1 MKPIKLILTIILRTV
16 LISLALILFFSMMAG
31 MYYKSSPT
39 KIRVVILDQDH
50 SPLSR
55 SIIYNIKQS
64 QFFNVT
70 QQAYDYLNLQK
81 LVDNDSVD
89 VGVVIPGHAYKDILN
104 KRNVSLLTIL
114 NGTANPIVPKI
125 SLMMLNKIV
134 MTLNMQMSMRMRVE
148 ELGTMPNTRH
158 PKNPLLMVHERVFYS
173 PALSM
178 ESSMLPAF
186 MGLAMQI
193 VSMLI
198 VLFAVMANLKLIR
211 QKAAYINLPRQ
222 LPIKALVPPFII
234 SWLIVSTAISVA
246 FFTTMHLFHV
256 PVQHNAMWSVTF
268 IISLLVLSMESL
280 SYFLALNIK
289 NGAVLAGLIT
299 LIVMPA
305 FMYSGYLVPIEQM
318 ASVPN
323 MIGNA
328 FPLRHYLQALYPV
341 FNHHRPLST
350 VYKHINILWSYIAV
364 FIGLSVISI
373 AFGQF
378 ERVYRRKKMIME
390 KFRQRRKK

>member
-16 LISLALILFFSMMAG
+16 LISMALILFFSMMAG
-31 MYYKSSPT
+31 MYYKNAPT
-39 KIRVVILDQDH
+39 KIKVAILDLDH

-64 QFFNVT
+64 QFFSVT
-70 QQAYDYLNLQK
+70 HQAYDYLNLQE

-89 VGVVIPGHAYKDILN
+89 VGVVIPEHTYKNVLN
-104 KRNVSLLTIL
+104 KRKVSLLTVL

-125 SLMMLNKIV
+125 SLMMLNKII
-134 MTLNMQMSMRMRVE
+134 MTLNLQMSMKMRVE
-148 ELGTMPNTRH
+148 ELGDIPNTRH
-158 PKNPLLMVHERVFYS
+158 PKTPLLSVNERVFFS
-173 PALSM
+173 PGLSM

-211 QKAAYINLPRQ
+211 QKAPYIKLARQ
-222 LPIKALVPPFII
+222 LPIKALIPPFII

-256 PVQHNAMWSVTF
+256 PVKHDTMWEVAF

-280 SYFLALNIK
+280 SYFLALNIR
-289 NGAVLAGLIT
+289 NGAVLAGIIT

-305 FMYSGYLVPIEQM
+305 FMYSGYLIPIEQM
-318 ASVPN
+318 ADVPN

-341 FNHHRPLST
+341 FNHHRPLT
-350 VYKHINILWSYIAV
+350 AVYKHINILWTYIAV
-364 FIGLSVISI
+364 FLGLSALSI
-373 AFGQF
+373 AIGQF
-378 ERVYRRKKMIME
+378 ERVTRRKKMIME
-390 KFRQRRKK
+390 KFRNRRK